1 MILIVLPDLGLEER
15 LLADARRGDRDA
27 IMQIYDLYFTPIY
40 HFIRLRV
47 GDAMTAEDLASDVF
61 MHLIVALRGSSP
73 PRESLRGWLFKVAR
87 NLIARYHRAARQIAE
102 TELNEWLPDGGDL
115 EAEVT
120 MGLDAAITAD
130 QIRQALVALVPDQ
143 QEVLLLR
150 FGQRLDL
157 QTTADIMGKSANA
170 IKQLQFRALTALRK
184 RLSGLM
190 TDE

>member
-1 MILIVLPDLGLEER
+1 
-15 LLADARRGDRDA
+15 
-27 IMQIYDLYFTPIY
+27 
-40 HFIRLRV
+40 
-47 GDAMTAEDLASDVF
+47 
-61 MHLIVALRGSSP
+61 
-73 PRESLRGWLFKVAR
+73 
-87 NLIARYHRAARQIAE
+87 E

-115 EAEVT
+115 EAEVM

-130 QIRQALVALVPDQ
+130 QIRQALIALVPDQ